1 MPSRL
6 SPQWLSPQFHVK
18 SFNNAVEL
26 INFPAILHNENVEVE
41 AHKVSA
47 KFVSRNIFY
56 ELTNS
61 KGYKM
66 FNVNNVVS
74 NINLNSFIQNPD
86 IEPCSCRD
94 LRVID
99 KGHGHILT
107 GDLRIVKN
115 SKLRKVIC
123 KGEKSREFP

>member
-6 SPQWLSPQFHVK
+6 SPQWLSPQFHIK
-18 SFNNAVEL
+18 FFNNAAEL

-41 AHKVSA
+41 PHKVSA

-74 NINLNSFIQNPD
+74 NINLNSFLQNSD
-86 IEPCSCRD
+86 IEPCSYRD

-107 GDLRIVKN
+107 GD
-115 SKLRKVIC
+115 
-123 KGEKSREFP
+123 